1 MCSGDLLCITSLEH
15 LSDAIQS
22 NIPVKFSS
30 RKYNSIFVKVCRSIV
45 KEDLKCLITV
55 DKPIVFTEH
64 TKVDKTTGTP
74 VNA

>member
-30 RKYNSIFVKVCRSIV
+30 RKHNSIFVKVCRSIV
-45 KEDLKCLITV
+45 KEDLNWLITV
-55 DKPIVFTEH
+55 DKTIVFAVHLE
-64 TKVDKTTGTP
+64 VDKTIGMP
-74 VNA
+74 I